1 MCFQARALEEEEEE
15 DEDTAGQSSALKA
28 AGNIFIAVVG
38 AGVLG
43 LPYALAKSGMV
54 MGVSFL
60 TVVAS
65 LALYAMLLLAQC
77 KRWV

>member
-1 MCFQARALEEEEEE
+1 MDRGWFSQDGGLVDEEEEGY
-15 DEDTAGQSSALKA
+15 TGQSSALKA

-43 LPYALAKSGMV
+43 LPYAFAQSGLV
-54 MGVSFL
+54 VGVSFL
-60 TVVAS
+60 TVVAA

-77 KRWV
+77 KR